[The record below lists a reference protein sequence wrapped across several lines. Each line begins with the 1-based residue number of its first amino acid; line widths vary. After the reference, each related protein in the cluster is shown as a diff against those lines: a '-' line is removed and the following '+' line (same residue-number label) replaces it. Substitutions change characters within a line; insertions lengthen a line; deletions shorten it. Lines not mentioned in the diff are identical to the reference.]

1 LRKTAVA
8 IALVLIAVLGIAV
21 PSASAAVGDPKVVII
36 VGATHGSTAS
46 YRAKADAA
54 YAEARKYTTNIS
66 RVYSPYA
73 TWAAVKKATEGATVV
88 IYFGHGNGWP
98 SPYTYDPTYAT
109 KDGFGLN
116 ASWGDG
122 DYNNKYYGEP
132 SVSTL
137 KMAPGAIVMLHHLC
151 YASGNSEPG
160 NAEPTVT
167 VARQRADNYAAGFLK
182 AGAAAVL
189 VDGHSGPERYLRD
202 LFTTHQSLLD
212 MWRNQSNANG
222 NFVSFASV
230 RTPGATVHQDPN
242 TPTSGFYRALTVRT
256 PGTTTDEVVSAG
268 YGDTGLD
275 PTGLVVP
282 GNASVTTDG
291 AGLYAGLDTSAGPAA
306 SVPAGTRLRLVDRA
320 ASTTAEGTPLVEVEG
335 LDDPGIAGF
344 MLASDVAARDSS
356 APHVRVVD
364 VGVGRFSPNGDG
376 SGDKASIQARFT
388 ESVGWTVRVRDD
400 GALLWQTSGTGATLA
415 VEWDGKSGGSGGAVV
430 ADGTYVVEVT
440 GVDAWDNAP
449 ASSSRSIV
457 VDTAA
462 PDLDGLTPDG
472 AQWFSPNGDGVRD
485 TVTLTGSNSEAGSLL
500 ATVRDGGG
508 ATVRTFSVA
517 SGTGATAVTWN
528 GKTNAGAAAPDGAYA
543 MSVLPVDLAGNKGDA
558 QERAVTVITG
568 LRSVLSSKTVFFP
581 QDKDSLS
588 PTTKLQFTLARP
600 MTVTWTLRDSSG
612 GVVITRLSDSARA
625 AGTHYWIF
633 DGKRSDGS
641 MLPRGRYTSSVTAAD
656 GSLVATQTV
665 SFDADAFTIKLS
677 DSTPGR
683 GQSITV
689 YVTTAETLMKNPTL
703 WVYQPGVTGW
713 AAKTTKTGT
722 YTYKVT
728 LKLKTS
734 GGVGPMSFKAWGQ
747 DTKGQ
752 AQATTTGFTL
762 H

>member
-1 LRKTAVA
+1 MRKTAVA
-8 IALVLIAVLGIAV
+8 IALVLIAVLGVAV

-46 YRAKADAA
+46 YRSKADAA

-73 TWAAVKKATEGATVV
+73 TWAAVKKATENATVV

-98 SPYTYDPTYAT
+98 SPYTYDSKYTT

-116 ASWGDG
+116 ASWGNG

-132 SVSTL
+132 SVATL
-137 KMAPGAIVMLHHLC
+137 DMAPGAIVMLHHLC

-160 NAEPTVT
+160 HAEPTVT

-202 LFTTHQSLLD
+202 LFTTHQSLED

-222 NFVSFASV
+222 NFVSFPSV

-242 TPTSGFYRALTVRT
+242 SPTSGFYRALTVRT

-268 YGDTGLD
+268 YGDTGAD
-275 PTGLVVP
+275 PAGLVVP

-291 AGLYAGLDTSAGPAA
+291 AGLYDDLDTSAGPAA
-306 SVPAGTRLRLVDRA
+306 SLPAGTRLRLVDQA

-335 LDDPGIAGF
+335 LDDSGISGY

-356 APHVRVVD
+356 APYVRVVD
-364 VGVGRFSPNGDG
+364 VGVGRFSPDGDG
-376 SGDKASIQARFT
+376 SGDTASIQARFT
-388 ESVGWTVRVRDD
+388 ESVAWTVRVRDGD
-400 GALLWQTSGTGATLA
+400 DVLWQTSGTGSTLA
-415 VEWDGKSGGSGGAVV
+415 VAWDGRSDGDVV
-430 ADGTYVVEVT
+430 ADGTYDVEVT

-449 ASSSRSIV
+449 ASSMRHVV
-457 VDTAA
+457 VDTVD

-485 TVTLTGSNSEAGSLL
+485 TVTLTGSNSETGSLL
-500 ATVRDGGG
+500 ATVRNGGG

-517 SGTGATAVTWN
+517 NGSGATAVAWN
-528 GKTNAGAAAPDGAYA
+528 GKTNAGSYAPDGVYA
-543 MSVLPVDLAGNKGDA
+543 MSVTPVDIAGNKGDA

-568 LRSVLSSKTVFFP
+568 LRSVLSSKALFFP
-581 QDKDSLS
+581 HDNDSLS
-588 PTTKLQFTLARP
+588 PNTKLQFTLARP
-600 MTVTWTLRDSSG
+600 MTVTWRLLDSNG
-612 GVVITRLSDSARA
+612 AVVITRLSDSPRA

-641 MLPRGRYTSSVTAAD
+641 MLPRGRYTSTVTAAD

-665 SFDADAFTIKLS
+665 GFDADAFTIKLS

>member
-21 PSASAAVGDPKVVII
+21 PSASAAIGDPKVVII
-36 VGATHGSTAS
+36 VGATHGSTAN
-46 YRAKADAA
+46 YRSKADAA

-73 TWAAVKKATEGATVV
+73 TWAAVKKATENATVV

-98 SPYTYDPTYAT
+98 SPYTYDAKYTT

-132 SVSTL
+132 SVATL
-137 KMAPGAIVMLHHLC
+137 DMAPGAIVMLHHLC

-160 NAEPTVT
+160 HAEPTVS

-182 AGAAAVL
+182 AGASAVL

-202 LFTTHQSLLD
+202 LFTTHQSLED

-222 NFVSFASV
+222 NFVSFPSV

-242 TPTSGFYRALTVRT
+242 TPTSGFYRALTVRRA
-256 PGTTTDEVVSAG
+256 GTTTDEVVSAG
-268 YGDTGLD
+268 YGDTGVD
-275 PTGLVVP
+275 PTALVVP

-291 AGLYAGLDTSAGPAA
+291 AGLYAGLDTSSPPTANL
-306 SVPAGTRLRLVDRA
+306 PAGTRLRLVDQA

-335 LDDPGIAGF
+335 LDDPGISGF

-356 APHVRVVD
+356 TPHVRVVD

-400 GALLWQTSGTGATLA
+400 GDLLWQASGTGATLA
-415 VEWDGKSGGSGGAVV
+415 VEWDGKSGGDVV
-430 ADGTYVVEVT
+430 GDGTYDVEVT
-440 GVDAWDNAP
+440 GVDGWDNAP
-449 ASSSRSIV
+449 ASSSRQIV

-485 TVTLTGSNSEAGSLL
+485 TVTLTGSNSETGSIR
-500 ATVRDGGG
+500 ATVRDAGD
-508 ATVRTFSVA
+508 TIIRTFSVTNG
-517 SGTGATAVTWN
+517 SGPTAVAWN
-528 GKTNAGAAAPDGAYA
+528 GKTDAGAYAPDGAYT
-543 MSVLPVDLAGNKGDA
+543 MSVAPVDLAGNKGGA

-568 LRSVLSSKTVFFP
+568 LRSVLSSKAVFFP
-581 QDKDSLS
+581 QDNDSLS
-588 PTTKLQFTLARP
+588 PNTKLQFTLARP
-600 MTVTWTLRDSSG
+600 MTVTWTLRDANG
-612 GVVITRLSDSARA
+612 NVVITRLADSPRA

-633 DGKRSDGS
+633 DGKRPDGT
-641 MLPRGRYTSSVTAAD
+641 MLPRGRYTSTVTAAD
-656 GSLVATQTV
+656 GPLVATQTAG
-665 SFDADAFTIKLS
+665 FDADAFTIKLS

-689 YVTTAETLMKNPTL
+689 YVTSAETLAKNPTV
-703 WVYQPGVTGW
+703 WVYQPGVAAW

-722 YTYKVT
+722 YTFKVT

-734 GGVGPMSFKAWGQ
+734 GGTGPMSFKAWGQ

>member
-1 LRKTAVA
+1 MRKTAVA
-8 IALVLIAVLGIAV
+8 IALVLVAALGIAV
-21 PSASAAVGDPKVVII
+21 PSVSAAIGDPKVVII
-36 VGATHGSTAS
+36 VGATHGSTAN
-46 YRAKADAA
+46 YRSKADQA

-73 TWAAVKKATEGATVV
+73 TWAAVKKATEGATVI

-98 SPYTYDPTYAT
+98 SPYTYDPKYTT

-116 ASWGDG
+116 ASWGNG

-132 SVSTL
+132 YVSTL
-137 KMAPGAIVMLHHLC
+137 DFAPGAIVMLHHLC

-160 NAEPTVT
+160 NAEPTVS

-182 AGAAAVL
+182 AGASAVL
-189 VDGHSGPERYLRD
+189 ADGHSGPERYLRD
-202 LFTTHQSLLD
+202 LFTTHQSLED

-222 NFVSFASV
+222 NFVSFPSV

-242 TPTSGFYRALTVRT
+242 TPTSGFYRALTMRT
-256 PGTTTDEVVSAG
+256 PGTTTDEVISAG
-268 YGDTGLD
+268 YGDTGVD
-275 PTGLVVP
+275 PAGLVVP

-291 AGLYAGLDTSAGPAA
+291 AGLYTDLDTSAGPA
-306 SVPAGTRLRLVDRA
+306 SSLPAGTRLRLVDQA

-335 LDDPGIAGF
+335 LDDSGISGF
-344 MLASDVAARDSS
+344 MLASDVAARDSAS
-356 APHVRVVD
+356 PHVRVLD

-376 SGDKASIQARFT
+376 SGDKSLIQARFT
-388 ESVGWTVRVRDD
+388 ESVGWNVSVRDGGD
-400 GALLWQTSGTGATLA
+400 LLWQANGTGATLA
-415 VEWDGKSGGSGGAVV
+415 VEWDGKSGGNTVSDGAY
-430 ADGTYVVEVT
+430 DVEVT

-449 ASSSRSIV
+449 ASSSRTVV
-457 VDTAA
+457 VDTSP

-485 TVTLTGSNSEAGSLL
+485 TVTLTATNSETGSIR

-508 ATVRTFSVA
+508 TVVRTFSVA
-517 SGTGATAVTWN
+517 NGTGATAVAWD
-528 GKTNAGAAAPDGAYA
+528 GKTDTGATAPDGAYT
-543 MSVLPVDLAGNKGDA
+543 MSVAPVDLAGNKGGA
-558 QERAVTVITG
+558 QERAVAVITG

-600 MTVTWTLRDSSG
+600 MTVTWTLRDANG
-612 GVVITRLSDSARA
+612 GVVITRLSDSPRA

-641 MLPRGRYTSSVTAAD
+641 MLPRGRYTSWVTAVD
-656 GSLVATQTV
+656 GPLVATQTV

-689 YVTTAETLMKNPTL
+689 YVTSAETLAKNPTV

-728 LKLKTS
+728 LKLKTT
-734 GGVGPMSFKAWGQ
+734 GGVGPMSFKAWGK